1 MGKLVV
7 IWRLATK
14 DLLHAKTRTVLSVT
28 VIAAATA
35 TLTLGLALSGATT
48 DPYGH
53 TRAATAGP
61 DVMVQSNVQSNVPAT
76 EKGAPI
82 AAPADLIAVEHS
94 PGVIGYSGPYPV
106 ATPSLAANGHT
117 VSSQDGGF
125 VVEGRQQARASVDQ
139 PKVIEGTWVR
149 PGAVVVESTYAAE
162 LGVVPGDSIMLDD
175 RSFRVA
181 GVAVTAAWPSVN
193 WPGILW
199 LTEADA
205 RSLATPKYPLSY
217 LVNLKLANPAA
228 ATAFANAHSTDN
240 LSAFSWQQISHQDAR
255 GIELEQE
262 ALVIGTWLLSMLA
275 IACIAVLV
283 AGRMA
288 EQTRRSGL
296 LKAVGGTPRLVAAI
310 LLTGHL
316 LVAFAAA
323 MIGLAVGWLVVPVLS
338 KPDDG
343 LIGNP
348 GAPTLSGVTV
358 AVVMAVAIG
367 IAALST
373 FGPARRAAR
382 MSTVAALADAPR
394 LPRRRPAVVLLSS
407 WLPAPLLLGVRLVA
421 RRPRRLLLALASSA
435 VTVATVVAVLAFW
448 QGNSVSGVPG
458 RLTNPVVTAVSNV
471 LVVVTVVLVILAAV
485 NAVFM
490 AWATVLETRH
500 SCAVARAVGATP
512 QQVMVGLSAAQV
524 LPAGIGALAG
534 VPAGIGFYHLAR
546 HGATVVSPSVLSLVA
561 TLVATILVIAALTAV
576 PARLGGRQPVI
587 EVLQSELA

>member
-1 MGKLVV
+1 VNSVGKFVV

-14 DLLHAKTRTVLSVT
+14 DLLHAKTRTMLTVT

-35 TLTLGLALSGATT
+35 TLTLGLALSGATS

-61 DVMVQSNVQSNVPAT
+61 DVIVQSNVPANG
-76 EKGAPI
+76 KNAPTT
-82 AAPADLIAVEHS
+82 APADLIALEHA
-94 PGVIGYSGPYPV
+94 PGVVSYSGPYPV
-106 ATPSLAANGHT
+106 ATPSLVANGHT
-117 VSSQDGGF
+117 VSSQAGGF
-125 VVEGRQQARASVDQ
+125 VVEGREQTRASVDQ
-139 PKVIEGTWVR
+139 PKVLKGTWVR
-149 PGAVVVESTYAAE
+149 PGAVVIESTYATE
-162 LGVVPGDSIMLDD
+162 LGVAPGDSIMLDG
-175 RSFRVA
+175 RSLRVA

-193 WPGILW
+193 WPGIIW
-199 LTEADA
+199 LSEADA
-205 RSLATPKYPLSY
+205 RSLATSKYPLSY
-217 LVNLKLANPAA
+217 LLNLKLANPAA
-228 ATAFANAHSTDN
+228 ATAFANAHSTNN

-255 GIELEQE
+255 GLELEQE

-296 LKAVGGTPRLVAAI
+296 LKAVGGTPRLVAAV

-316 LVAFAAA
+316 LVAFVGALL
-323 MIGLAVGWLVVPVLS
+323 GLAVGWLVVPVLS
-338 KPDDG
+338 KPNDG
-343 LIGNP
+343 LIGRP

-373 FGPARRAAR
+373 FRPAFRAAK
-382 MSTVAALADAPR
+382 MSTAAALADAPR
-394 LPRRRPAVVLLSS
+394 SPRRRPVIVALSR

-421 RRPRRLLLALASSA
+421 RRPRRLLLAATSTS

-458 RLTNPVVTAVSNV
+458 GLTNPVVTAVSNV
-471 LVVVTVVLVILAAV
+471 LVVVTVVLVILAAI

-490 AWATVLETRH
+490 AWTTVLETRH
-500 SCAVARAVGATP
+500 SCAVARAFGATP
-512 QQVMVGLSAAQV
+512 EQVTVGLSAAQV
-524 LPAGIGALAG
+524 LPAAIGALAG
-534 VPAGIGFYHLAR
+534 VPAGIGFYHLAK
-546 HGATVVSPSVLSLVA
+546 HGGTFVSPSALSLVA
-561 TLVATILVIAALTAV
+561 TLVATVLMMAALTAIPV
-576 PARLGGRQPVI
+576 RLGGRRPVI
-587 EVLQSELA
+587 EVLQSEVT

>member
-14 DLLHAKTRTVLSVT
+14 DLLHAKTRTMLTVT

-35 TLTLGLALSGATT
+35 TLTLGLALSGATS

-53 TRAATAGP
+53 TSAVTAGP
-61 DVMVQSNVQSNVPAT
+61 DVMVQSSVPAT
-76 EKGAPI
+76 GQEAPTV
-82 AAPADLIAVEHS
+82 APADLIALEHAS
-94 PGVIGYSGPYPV
+94 GVVGYSGPYPV
-106 ATPSLAANGHT
+106 VTPSLVANGHT

-125 VVEGRQQARASVDQ
+125 VAEGRQEARASVDQ
-139 PKVIEGTWVR
+139 PKVLEGTWVR
-149 PGAVVVESTYAAE
+149 PGAVVIESTYATE
-162 LGVVPGDSIMLDD
+162 LGVVPGDSITLDG

-181 GVAVTAAWPSVN
+181 GLAVTAAWPSVN

-275 IACIAVLV
+275 IACITVLV

-288 EQTRRSGL
+288 ETRRSGL
-296 LKAVGGTPRLVAAI
+296 LKAVGGTPRLVAAV

-316 LVAFAAA
+316 LVAFVAAL
-323 MIGLAVGWLVVPVLS
+323 IGLAVGWLVVPILS

-343 LIGNP
+343 LIGSP
-348 GAPTLSGVTV
+348 GAPTLSGATV
-358 AVVMAVAIG
+358 VVVMAVAIV

-373 FGPARRAAR
+373 FRPARKAAR

-394 LPRRRPAVVLLSS
+394 PPRRRPVIVALSR

-421 RRPRRLLLALASSA
+421 RRPRRLLLAATATA

-448 QGNSVSGVPG
+448 QGNSVNGVPG
-458 RLTNPVVTAVSNV
+458 GLTNPVVTAVSNV

-485 NAVFM
+485 NALFM

-500 SCAVARAVGATP
+500 SCAVARACGATP
-512 QQVMVGLSAAQV
+512 EQVTVGLSAAQV
-524 LPAGIGALAG
+524 LPAAIGALAG
-534 VPAGIGFYHLAR
+534 VPAGIGFYHLAK
-546 HGATVVSPSVLSLVA
+546 HGGTLVSPSVFSLAA
-561 TLVATILVIAALTAV
+561 TLVATLLVIAALTAI
-576 PARLGGRQPVI
+576 PARLGGRRPVI
-587 EVLQSELA
+587 EMLQSEVA

>member
-1 MGKLVV
+1 VNPVGKLVV

-14 DLLHAKTRTVLSVT
+14 DLLRARTQTVLTLT

-35 TLTLGLALSGATT
+35 TLTLGLALSGATS

-61 DVMVQSNVQSNVPAT
+61 DVMVQSSVSAT
-76 EKGAPI
+76 GTNART
-82 AAPADLIAVEHS
+82 AAPDGLIALEHA
-94 PGVIGYSGPYPV
+94 PGVVGYSGPYPV
-106 ATPSLAANGHT
+106 ATPSLVANGHT

-125 VVEGRQQARASVDQ
+125 VVEGREQARAPIDQ
-139 PKVIEGTWVR
+139 PKVLEGTWVR
-149 PGAVVVESTYAAE
+149 PGAVVIESTYATE
-162 LGVVPGDSIMLDD
+162 LGVVPGDSITLDG
-175 RSFRVA
+175 RSLRVA
-181 GVAVTAAWPSVN
+181 GLAVTAAWPSVN

-205 RSLATPKYPLSY
+205 RSLATPSYPLTY
-217 LVNLKLANPAA
+217 LLNLKLANPAA

-240 LSAFSWQQISHQDAR
+240 LSAFTWQQISHQDAR

-296 LKAVGGTPRLVAAI
+296 LKAVGGTPRLVAAV

-316 LVAFAAA
+316 LVAFVAAL
-323 MIGLAVGWLVVPVLS
+323 IGLAAGWLVVPVLS

-343 LIGNP
+343 LIGSP
-348 GAPTLSGVTV
+348 GPPALSGVTV
-358 AVVMAVAIG
+358 AVVMAVAFG

-373 FGPARRAAR
+373 FRPARRAAR
-382 MSTVAALADAPR
+382 MSTVAALADAPPS
-394 LPRRRPAVVLLSS
+394 PRRRPVIVSFS
-407 WLPAPLLLGVRLVA
+407 RWLPAPLLLGVRLVA
-421 RRPRRLLLALASSA
+421 RRPRRLLLAAASTA

-458 RLTNPVVTAVSNV
+458 GLTNPVVTAVSDV
-471 LVVVTVVLVILAAV
+471 LVVVTVALVILAAV

-500 SCAVARAVGATP
+500 SCAVARAFGATP
-512 QQVMVGLSAAQV
+512 EQVTVGLSAAQV
-524 LPAGIGALAG
+524 LPATIGALAG
-534 VPAGIGFYHLAR
+534 VPAGIGFYHLAK
-546 HGATVVSPSVLSLVA
+546 HGGTLVSPSVVSLIA
-561 TLVATILVIAALTAV
+561 TLAATLIAIAALTAI
-576 PARLGGRQPVI
+576 PARLGGRRPVI
-587 EVLQSELA
+587 EVLQSDVG

>member
-1 MGKLVV
+1 MNPVGKLVV

-14 DLLHAKTRTVLSVT
+14 DLLRAKTRTVLTVT

-35 TLTLGLALSGATT
+35 TLTLGLALSGATS

-61 DVMVQSNVQSNVPAT
+61 DVMVQSNVPAT
-76 EKGAPI
+76 ERELPT
-82 AAPADLIAVEHS
+82 AAPADLIALEHA
-94 PGVIGYSGPYPV
+94 PGVVGYSGPYPV
-106 ATPSLAANGHT
+106 ATPSLVANGHT
-117 VSSQDGGF
+117 VSSGDGGF
-125 VVEGRQQARASVDQ
+125 VVEGRQEARASVDQ
-139 PKVIEGTWVR
+139 PKVLKGTWVR
-149 PGAVVVESTYAAE
+149 PGAVVIEPTYATE
-162 LGVVPGDSIMLDD
+162 LGVAPGDSIMLDG

-193 WPGILW
+193 SPGILR
-199 LTEADA
+199 LTEAAA
-205 RSLATPKYPLSY
+205 RSLATSKYPLSY
-217 LVNLKLANPAA
+217 LLDLKLANPAA
-228 ATAFANAHSTDN
+228 ATAFANDHSTDN
-240 LSAFSWQQISHQDAR
+240 LSAFSWQQLSHQDAK

-262 ALVIGTWLLSMLA
+262 ALVIGTSLLSMLA

-288 EQTRRSGL
+288 EQTRRCGL
-296 LKAVGGTPRLVAAI
+296 LKAVGGTPRLVAAV

-316 LVAFAAA
+316 LLAVAAA
-323 MIGLAVGWLVVPVLS
+323 LMGLAAGWLVVPVLS

-373 FGPARRAAR
+373 FRPARKAAR

-394 LPRRRPAVVLLSS
+394 PPRRRPVIVALSR
-407 WLPAPLLLGVRLVA
+407 WLPAPMLFGARLVA
-421 RRPRRLLLALASSA
+421 RRPRRLLLAAASTA

-458 RLTNPVVTAVSNV
+458 GLTNPVVTSVSNV

-485 NAVFM
+485 NATFM
-490 AWATVLETRH
+490 AWTTVLETRH
-500 SCAVARAVGATP
+500 SCAVARAFGATP
-512 QQVMVGLSAAQV
+512 EQVTVGLSAAQV
-524 LPAGIGALAG
+524 LPAAVGALVG
-534 VPAGIGFYHLAR
+534 VPAGIGFYHLAK
-546 HGATVVSPSVLSLVA
+546 HGATLVSPSVLSLAA
-561 TLVATILVIAALTAV
+561 TLVATLLVIAALTAI
-576 PARLGGRQPVI
+576 PARLGARRPVI
-587 EVLQSELA
+587 EALQSEVA

>member
-1 MGKLVV
+1 VNPVGKLVV

-14 DLLHAKTRTVLSVT
+14 DLLRAKTRTVLTVT

-35 TLTLGLALSGATT
+35 TLTLGLALSGATS

-61 DVMVQSNVQSNVPAT
+61 DVMVQSNVPAT
-76 EKGAPI
+76 ERELPT
-82 AAPADLIAVEHS
+82 AAPADLIALEHA
-94 PGVIGYSGPYPV
+94 PGVVGYSGPYPV
-106 ATPSLAANGHT
+106 ATPSLVANGHT
-117 VSSQDGGF
+117 VSSGDGGF
-125 VVEGRQQARASVDQ
+125 VVEGRQEARASVDQ
-139 PKVIEGTWVR
+139 PKVLKGTWVR
-149 PGAVVVESTYAAE
+149 PGAVVIEPTYATE
-162 LGVVPGDSIMLDD
+162 LGVAPGDSIMLDG

-193 WPGILW
+193 SPGILW

-205 RSLATPKYPLSY
+205 RSLATSKYPLSY
-217 LVNLKLANPAA
+217 LLDLKLANSAA
-228 ATAFANAHSTDN
+228 ATAFANDHSTDN
-240 LSAFSWQQISHQDAR
+240 LSAFSWQQLSHQDAK

-262 ALVIGTWLLSMLA
+262 ALVIGTSLLSMLA

-288 EQTRRSGL
+288 EQTRRCGL
-296 LKAVGGTPRLVAAI
+296 LKAVGGTPRLVAAV

-316 LVAFAAA
+316 LLAVAAA
-323 MIGLAVGWLVVPVLS
+323 LMGLAAGWLVVPVLS

-373 FGPARRAAR
+373 FRPARKAAR

-394 LPRRRPAVVLLSS
+394 PPRRRPVIVALSR
-407 WLPAPLLLGVRLVA
+407 WLPAPMLFGARLVA
-421 RRPRRLLLALASSA
+421 RRPRRLLLAAASTA

-458 RLTNPVVTAVSNV
+458 GLTNPVVTSVSNV

-485 NAVFM
+485 NATFM
-490 AWATVLETRH
+490 AWTTVLETRH
-500 SCAVARAVGATP
+500 SCAVARAFGATP
-512 QQVMVGLSAAQV
+512 EQVTVGLSAAQV
-524 LPAGIGALAG
+524 LPAAVGALVG
-534 VPAGIGFYHLAR
+534 VPAGIGFYHLAK
-546 HGATVVSPSVLSLVA
+546 HGATLVSPSVLSLAA
-561 TLVATILVIAALTAV
+561 TLVATLLVIAALTAI
-576 PARLGGRQPVI
+576 PARLGARRPVI
-587 EVLQSELA
+587 EALQSEVA

>member
-1 MGKLVV
+1 MNPVGKLVV

-14 DLLHAKTRTVLSVT
+14 DLFHAKTRTMLTVT

-35 TLTLGLALSGATT
+35 TLTLGLALSGATS
-48 DPYGH
+48 DPYAH

-61 DVMVQSNVQSNVPAT
+61 DVMVQSNVPANGKEALT
-76 EKGAPI
+76 
-82 AAPADLIAVEHS
+82 AAPPDLIALEHA
-94 PGVIGYSGPYPV
+94 PGVVGYSGPYPV
-106 ATPSLAANGHT
+106 ATPSLVANGHT
-117 VSSQDGGF
+117 VASQAGGF
-125 VVEGRQQARASVDQ
+125 VVEGREQTRALVDQ
-139 PKVIEGTWVR
+139 PKVLEGTWVR
-149 PGAVVVESTYAAE
+149 PGAVVVESTYATE
-162 LGVVPGDSIMLDD
+162 LGVVPGDSIMLDGH
-175 RSFRVA
+175 SFRVA

-217 LVNLKLANPAA
+217 LLNLKLTNPAA
-228 ATAFANAHSTDN
+228 ATAFANAHSTNN

-288 EQTRRSGL
+288 EQARRNGL
-296 LKAVGGTPRLVAAI
+296 LKAVGGTPRLVAAV

-316 LVAFAAA
+316 LVAFVGAL
-323 MIGLAVGWLVVPVLS
+323 IGLAVGWLVVPVLS
-338 KPDDG
+338 KPNDG
-343 LIGNP
+343 LIGSP
-348 GAPTLSGVTV
+348 GAPTLSGATV

-367 IAALST
+367 IAAVST
-373 FGPARRAAR
+373 FRPARRAAR

-394 LPRRRPAVVLLSS
+394 SPRRRPVIVALSR
-407 WLPAPLLLGVRLVA
+407 WLPAPLLLGARLVA
-421 RRPRRLLLALASSA
+421 RRPRRLLLAVASTA

-458 RLTNPVVTAVSNV
+458 GLTNPVVMAVSNV

-485 NAVFM
+485 NAAFM

-500 SCAVARAVGATP
+500 SCAVARAFGATP
-512 QQVMVGLSAAQV
+512 EQVTFGLSAAQV
-524 LPAGIGALAG
+524 LPSAIGALAG
-534 VPAGIGFYHLAR
+534 VPAGIGFYHLAK
-546 HGATVVSPSVLSLVA
+546 HGGAFVSPSVLSLAA
-561 TLVATILVIAALTAV
+561 TLVATLLVIAALTAI
-576 PARLGGRQPVI
+576 PAALAGRRPVS
-587 EVLQSELA
+587 EVLQSEVA

>member
-14 DLLHAKTRTVLSVT
+14 DLLRAKTRTVLTVT

-35 TLTLGLALSGATT
+35 TLTLGLALNGATS

-61 DVMVQSNVQSNVPAT
+61 DVMVQSNVPT
-76 EKGAPI
+76 TGKDAPTG
-82 AAPADLIAVEHS
+82 APADLIALEHA
-94 PGVIGYSGPYPV
+94 PGVVGYSGPYPV
-106 ATPSLAANGHT
+106 ATPALVANGHT

-125 VVEGRQQARASVDQ
+125 VAEGREQARASVDQ
-139 PKVIEGTWVR
+139 PKVLEGTWVR
-149 PGAVVVESTYAAE
+149 PGAVVIESTYATE
-162 LGVVPGDSIMLDD
+162 LGLVPGDSIMLDG
-175 RSFRVA
+175 RSLRVA

-217 LVNLKLANPAA
+217 LLDLKLANPAA
-228 ATAFANAHSTDN
+228 ATAFANAHSTNN

-296 LKAVGGTPRLVAAI
+296 LKAVGGTPRLVAAV
-310 LLTGHL
+310 LLTEHL
-316 LVAFAAA
+316 LTAFVAAL
-323 MIGLAVGWLVVPVLS
+323 IGLAAGWLVVPVLS
-338 KPDDG
+338 KPNDG
-343 LIGNP
+343 LIGSP
-348 GAPTLSGVTV
+348 GTPTLSGVTV
-358 AVVMAVAIG
+358 AVVMAVAFG
-367 IAALST
+367 IAVLST

-382 MSTVAALADAPR
+382 MSTVAALADAARPPR
-394 LPRRRPAVVLLSS
+394 PRPVVAALSS

-421 RRPRRLLLALASSA
+421 RRPRRLLLAAASTA

-448 QGNSVSGVPG
+448 QGNSVNGVPG
-458 RLTNPVVTAVSNV
+458 GLTNPVVTAVSNV
-471 LVVVTVVLVILAAV
+471 LVVVTVVLIILAAV

-500 SCAVARAVGATP
+500 SCAVARAFGATP
-512 QQVMVGLSAAQV
+512 EQVTVGLSAAQI
-524 LPAGIGALAG
+524 LPAAIGALVG
-534 VPAGIGFYHLAR
+534 VPAGIGFYHLAK
-546 HGATVVSPSVLSLVA
+546 HGGTLVSPSVFSLAA
-561 TLVATILVIAALTAV
+561 TLVATLLVIAALTAI
-576 PARLGGRQPVI
+576 PARLGGRRPVI
-587 EVLQSELA
+587 EVLQSEVA